1 MIYLLVEDS
10 YFYNQNND
18 YELLRKKIAFSNK
31 DLAIYLDNLQAEKK
45 LKVVVAFDKKDV
57 KKIFKKNADKKAK
70 EWKMR
75 TMQLTIKIF

>member
-10 YFYNQNND
+10 YFYNQNNN

-57 KKIFKKNADKKAK
+57 KKIFKKNADKKVK
-70 EWKMR
+70 E
-75 TMQLTIKIF
+75 

>member
-45 LKVVVAFDKKDV
+45 LIYFVALICQHFIGQ
-57 KKIFKKNADKKAK
+57 KIYNLTNHFK
-70 EWKMR
+70 
-75 TMQLTIKIF
+75 T